1 MVILHITITPFI
13 KNAFVFCNIIF
24 HTVYYF
30 YLLNIFPA
38 AKIRFTM
45 TTLDNIIKKL
55 SQVVPVV
62 VQKIRPSCRP
72 KKTYF
77 CRMKKEHILFG
88 VIVFALVVA
97 SRAQT
102 VYQKDRWGA
111 KLYYMQENTIR
122 MKDRWGE
129 PLLWYDAA
137 ARQVRQKDRWGQP
150 LIYMDGQTV
159 RLKDRWGEP
168 LLYFDGLTIRQ
179 KDRWG
184 TPLYYLDGQTLR
196 QKDRWG
202 APVYYFDFIPDRWQ
216 IACLILM

>member
-1 MVILHITITPFI
+1 
-13 KNAFVFCNIIF
+13 
-24 HTVYYF
+24 
-30 YLLNIFPA
+30 
-38 AKIRFTM
+38 
-45 TTLDNIIKKL
+45 
-55 SQVVPVV
+55 
-62 VQKIRPSCRP
+62 
-72 KKTYF
+72 
-77 CRMKKEHILFG
+77 MKKEHILFG

-137 ARQVRQKDRWGQP
+137 ARQVRQKDRWGP
-150 LIYMDGQTV
+150 
-159 RLKDRWGEP
+159 
-168 LLYFDGLTIRQ
+168 
-179 KDRWG
+179 
-184 TPLYYLDGQTLR
+184 PLYYLDGQTLR